1 MPQFRFFLQLPH
13 LGIDQNKNLNY
24 LFVVRVLRDVIN
36 QVGLFFL
43 PIYLFQIGKTLPWLH
58 RYNLDDIQSGMVT
71 VALFFICERL
81 AIFATA
87 IPVGKFIGRIGF
99 TKSIFF
105 SYLLRIGFFT
115 ALAFLDRKPELII
128 LAGLLEGFQA
138 NFFWPSYFSLFS
150 RHAHVDHMGKD
161 LGFMQFF
168 LQLFTVFV
176 PAASGFL
183 AFYFGFPILFF
194 CAIGLILASSVIIL
208 LMDLEGTADSVS
220 WAEFRQWLKNPNF
233 VRFAISS
240 TGRYINDGIL
250 FLWPLYVFFALGSI
264 DRVGYLYT
272 FSLFLALLVIYFMGV
287 YIDKAKTKRS
297 FFFSGGFLSL
307 MWLAR
312 TQQLTVWGIAFVDA
326 LDKLFSNMY
335 WLFYDAITLRSTK
348 GGQALSYF
356 VYREVVTSS
365 VAIIFWLL
373 FGAFFWYNQGWNTLF
388 IVGGLGVLLSLLI
401 TEHRYEKPSID

>member
-1 MPQFRFFLQLPH
+1 
-13 LGIDQNKNLNY
+13 
-24 LFVVRVLRDVIN
+24 
-36 QVGLFFL
+36 
-43 PIYLFQIGKTLPWLH
+43 
-58 RYNLDDIQSGMVT
+58 
-71 VALFFICERL
+71 
-81 AIFATA
+81 
-87 IPVGKFIGRIGF
+87 
-99 TKSIFF
+99 
-105 SYLLRIGFFT
+105 
-115 ALAFLDRKPELII
+115 
-128 LAGLLEGFQA
+128 
-138 NFFWPSYFSLFS
+138 
-150 RHAHVDHMGKD
+150 MGKD